1 MEIDKK
7 KNQMMNEYEIRN
19 KKEIDEFVTK
29 INEMRINLENE
40 RQKELDALSLKYE
53 RIKSQLESLQKSES
67 KRIDKMQ
74 GFKVTDMNDTM
85 LNDNKSYIDKAE
97 VNKSY
102 VESKK
107 KVLMNKIKKLN
118 NKGYK

>member
-1 MEIDKK
+1 
-7 KNQMMNEYEIRN
+7 MNEYEIRN

-40 RQKELDALSLKYE
+40 RQKELDALSVKYE
-53 RIKSQLESLQKSES
+53 RIKGQLESLQRSEA
-67 KRIDKMQ
+67 KRIENMR
-74 GFKVTDMNDTM
+74 GFKVTDMDDTM

-102 VESKK
+102 VDSKK

-118 NKGYK
+118 NKGFR